1 MLRRAVVSSAKTKTK
16 REELLLWTGV
26 VEKALFSSAADDDE
40 RKTGGRKTKK
50 KSPKIPTPS
59 PLPPPPTTATS
70 SSSKIVPVKIV
81 YGVKALLQVFL
92 NYGFCKEFQV
102 SLQDDGKLIVTVVGP
117 AMLWSIGAL
126 ENEGARVVN
135 DYVGYTTSY
144 FLFESGVKSK
154 RRYAKTDSSMVYT
167 FDLFV

>member
-1 MLRRAVVSSAKTKTK
+1 MTEDKPFDGVPEFINLDGSQ
-16 REELLLWTGV
+16 EEN
-26 VEKALFSSAADDDE
+26 S
-40 RKTGGRKTKK
+40 
-50 KSPKIPTPS
+50 
-59 PLPPPPTTATS
+59 
-70 SSSKIVPVKIV
+70 VKIV
-81 YGVKALLQVFL
+81 DCVKALLQVFL

-102 SLQDDGKLIVTVVGP
+102 SLQDDGKLLVTIVGP

-154 RRYAKTDSSMVYT
+154 EVRKPIRRWCIRSICSCKRKGKGNSSVCS
-167 FDLFV
+167 